1 MMAPLCVACRRTP
14 GPVLSSFVLCC
25 LIFYLTQCASSVL
38 IYDRLTLLSLQ
49 TSTNDLIYQAR
60 NGSSHSSPFLTSIPG
75 YLRRWPCSLPVRR
88 RRRKRGRW
96 GGFAVKLKHFL
107 AQQQQLESGRSFLGF
122 HVKGLVGDFSIRWR
136 SLDPVYQWNKNT
148 SMTMAE
154 AAPLPAY
161 GSPRFHRAGV
171 CVSNLQRF
179 RSRLK
184 IYLV

>member
-1 MMAPLCVACRRTP
+1 MAPLCVACRRTS
-14 GPVLSSFVLCC
+14 GPVL
-25 LIFYLTQCASSVL
+25 T
-38 IYDRLTLLSLQ
+38 
-49 TSTNDLIYQAR
+49 R

-75 YLRRWPCSLPVRR
+75 YLRRWPWSLPVRR
-88 RRRKRGRW
+88 RRRKRGRR

-107 AQQQQLESGRSFLGF
+107 AQQKQESRRSFLGF

-161 GSPRFHRAGV
+161 GSPRFYRAGV
-171 CVSNLQRF
+171 CVSRYVQSEEDCNPSQPALDHRSEIQDLKKQLADLQSQLTRITQKD
-179 RSRLK
+179 SLL
-184 IYLV
+184 IPV